1 MHCSPAWTLSS
12 VAAYLLASCV
22 AGDAQPA
29 ASARK
34 PNFVLIVADDLGYG
48 DIQPFGS
55 KLNRTPNLES
65 LCKSGVKLTDF
76 YAAPLCS
83 ASRAQIMTGC
93 YAKRVG
99 IPDVMFPVRRTG
111 LSASEE
117 TLPQFLKSLGY
128 ATMCIGKWHLGDQP
142 PFLPTAKGFDHHFG
156 LPYSNNM
163 DGSEAKQNPKNPM
176 PPLPLLRDST
186 VIEAPAV
193 QDTLTRRYTDEAV
206 AFIEGNKD
214 KPFFLY
220 MPHTAVHHP
229 LHPGEG
235 FRGKSKNGDYGDWV
249 EEVDWSV
256 GKVLEAL
263 RKNGLEQN
271 TLVFF
276 TSDNG
281 ATKSGSNAPLRGF
294 KGTTWEGGVRVPAIA
309 SWPGRIPPAS
319 SSSAVAGLIDL
330 LPTFAAVADGKPSGK
345 NKIDGIDIWPVL
357 CGREKSAARDG
368 LYYFLWHR
376 LEAVRAGDWKLV
388 MAPQKGASDSA
399 PGADSPGPRPTKNK
413 KGKSEAEV
421 FASRETPRLYN
432 LAEDPSETTD
442 LAKQHPEVVA
452 RLDALIARM
461 DADLGIESDKKSN
474 PRPGIRKP
482 GEVSSPQPL
491 VLSAST
497 LTQ

>member
-1 MHCSPAWTLSS
+1 MLSL
-12 VAAYLLASCV
+12 VAAFLLASCLP
-22 AGDAQPA
+22 GDAQEV

-55 KLNRTPNLES
+55 KLNRTPNLDS

-99 IPDVMFPVRRTG
+99 IPDVMFPVRRNG
-111 LSASEE
+111 LSDSEE
-117 TLPQFLKSLGY
+117 TLPQILKSLGY

-142 PFLPTAKGFDHHFG
+142 AFLPTSKGFDRYFG

-163 DGSEAKQNPKNPM
+163 DGSEGKQNPKNPM

-206 AFIEGNKD
+206 AFIESNKD
-214 KPFFLY
+214 RPFFLY

-256 GKVLEAL
+256 GKVLEVL

-271 TLVFF
+271 TLVVF

-281 ATKSGSNAPLRGF
+281 ATKSGSNAPLRGL
-294 KGTTWEGGVRVPAIA
+294 KGSTWEGGVRVPAIA
-309 SWPGRIPPAS
+309 SWPGKIPPS
-319 SSSAVAGLIDL
+319 STSSAVVGLIDI
-330 LPTFAAVADGKPSGK
+330 LPTFAALAGGKPSGK
-345 NKIDGIDIWPVL
+345 NKIDGVDIWPVF
-357 CGREKSAARDG
+357 CGREKSAPRDAI
-368 LYYFLWHR
+368 YYFLWHR
-376 LEAVRAGDWKLV
+376 LEGVRSGDWKLV
-388 MAPQKGASDSA
+388 IAPQKGADDSV
-399 PGADSPGPRPTKNK
+399 PSGDSVGPGPAKNK
-413 KGKSEAEV
+413 KVKSKAEIL
-421 FASRETPRLYN
+421 ASREKPRLYN
-432 LAEDPSETTD
+432 LAKDPGETTD
-442 LAKQHPEVVA
+442 VADQQPEAVA
-452 RLDALIARM
+452 RLDTLIASM
-461 DADLGIESDKKSN
+461 DADLGIESDKKRN
-474 PRPGIRKP
+474 ARPGVRKP

-491 VLSAST
+491 ELSASNPT
-497 LTQ
+497 P

>member
-1 MHCSPAWTLSS
+1 MLSL
-12 VAAYLLASCV
+12 VAACLLASCIP
-22 AGDAQPA
+22 GDAQE
-29 ASARK
+29 SGSSRK

-55 KLNRTPNLES
+55 KLNRTPNLDG

-111 LSASEE
+111 LSDSEE
-117 TLPQFLKSLGY
+117 TLPQILKSRGY

-142 PFLPTAKGFDHHFG
+142 AFLPTSKGFDRYFG

-163 DGSEAKQNPKNPM
+163 DGSEGKQNPKNPM

-193 QDTLTRRYTDEAV
+193 QDTLTRRYTDEAL
-206 AFIEGNKD
+206 AFIESNKD
-214 KPFFLY
+214 RPFFLY

-229 LHPGEG
+229 LHPCEG
-235 FRGKSKNGDYGDWV
+235 FRGKSRNGDYGDWV

-271 TLVFF
+271 TLVIF

-294 KGTTWEGGVRVPAIA
+294 KGTTWEGGMRVPAIA
-309 SWPGRIPPAS
+309 SWPGKIPPAS
-319 SSSAVAGLIDL
+319 TSSAVAGLIDL
-330 LPTFAAVADGKPSGK
+330 LPTFAALAGGKPSGK
-345 NKIDGIDIWPVL
+345 NKIDGVDIWPVL
-357 CGREKSAARDG
+357 SGQSNSSPHDA
-368 LYYFLWHR
+368 LYYFLWGS
-376 LEAVRAGDWKLV
+376 LEAVRSGPWKLAIADQKDAGDGGEF
-388 MAPQKGASDSA
+388 PGTDSA
-399 PGADSPGPRPTKNK
+399 EGSTRKNIK
-413 KGKSEAEV
+413 ARAGNAFV
-421 FASRETPRLYN
+421 TASIIAPRLYN
-432 LAEDPSETTD
+432 LDSDIGETSD
-442 LAKQHPEVVA
+442 VAVQHPDEVS
-452 RLDALIARM
+452 RLKDLIAKM
-461 DADLGIESDKKSN
+461 GADLGLQKNNKTNRPPGVREAGQVKN
-474 PRPGIRKP
+474 P
-482 GEVSSPQPL
+482 V
-491 VLSAST
+491 A
-497 LTQ
+497 LTQRLN

>member
-1 MHCSPAWTLSS
+1 MLAL
-12 VAAYLLASCV
+12 VAAWLLASCIP
-22 AGDAQPA
+22 GDAQE
-29 ASARK
+29 SGSSRK

-55 KLNRTPNLES
+55 KLNRTPNLDS

-76 YAAPLCS
+76 YAATLCS

-99 IPDVMFPVRRTG
+99 IPDVMFPVRRNG
-111 LSASEE
+111 LSNSEE
-117 TLPQFLKSLGY
+117 TLPQILKSRGY

-142 PFLPTAKGFDHHFG
+142 AFLPTSKGFDRYFG

-163 DGSEAKQNPKNPM
+163 DGAEGKQNPKNPM

-193 QDTLTRRYTDEAV
+193 QDTLTRRYTDEAL
-206 AFIEGNKD
+206 AFIESNKD
-214 KPFFLY
+214 RPFFLY

-229 LHPGEG
+229 LHPGES

-263 RKNGLEQN
+263 RKNGLAQN
-271 TLVFF
+271 TLVIF

-281 ATKSGSNAPLRGF
+281 ATKSGSNALLRGF

-319 SSSAVAGLIDL
+319 TSSAVAGLIDL
-330 LPTFAAVADGKPSGK
+330 LPTFAALAGGKPSGK
-345 NKIDGIDIWPVL
+345 NKIDGVDIWPVL
-357 CGREKSAARDG
+357 GGREKSAPRDA

-376 LEAVRAGDWKLV
+376 LEAVRSGDWKLV
-388 MAPQKGASDSA
+388 IAPQKDADDSVS
-399 PGADSPGPRPTKNK
+399 GGDSVGPGPAK
-413 KGKSEAEV
+413 KAKSKAEV
-421 FASRETPRLYN
+421 FASREKPRLYN
-432 LAEDPSETTD
+432 LSNDPGETTD
-442 LAKQHPEVVA
+442 VADRQPEVVA

-461 DADLGIESDKKSN
+461 DADLGIESDKKRN
-474 PRPGIRKP
+474 YRPGVRKP

-491 VLSAST
+491 VLAASNPAP
-497 LTQ
+497 

>member
-1 MHCSPAWTLSS
+1 MLPP

-22 AGDAQPA
+22 PGHVQA
-29 ASARK
+29 AATARK
-34 PNFVLIVADDLGYG
+34 PNFVLIVADYLGYG

-55 KLNRTPNLES
+55 KLNRTPNLDS

-111 LSASEE
+111 LAASEE
-117 TLPQFLKSLGY
+117 TLPQILKGLGY
-128 ATMCIGKWHLGDQP
+128 ATMCIGKWHFGDQP
-142 PFLPTAKGFDHHFG
+142 PFLPTSKGFDHYFG

-163 DGSEAKQNPKNPM
+163 DGSEGKQNPKNPM

-206 AFIEGNKD
+206 AFIDGNKD

-220 MPHTAVHHP
+220 MPQTAVHHP

-263 RKNGLEQN
+263 RNNGLEEN
-271 TLVFF
+271 TLVVF

-281 ATKSGSNAPLRGF
+281 ATNSGSNAPFHGL
-294 KGTTWEGGVRVPAIA
+294 KGTTWEGGMRVPAIA
-309 SWPGRIPPAS
+309 SWPGKIPPGS
-319 SSSAVAGLIDL
+319 SSRAVAGLIDI
-330 LPTFAAVADGKPSGK
+330 LPTFAALAGGKPSGK
-345 NKIDGIDIWPVL
+345 TKIDGVDIWPVL

-376 LEAVRAGDWKLV
+376 LEAVRSGDWKLV
-388 MAPQKGASDSA
+388 MSPQKDACDSA
-399 PGADSPGPRPTKNK
+399 PGDDGTGPRSAKNK
-413 KGKSEAEV
+413 QAKSKAEV
-421 FASRETPRLYN
+421 FASREKPRLYN
-432 LAEDPSETTD
+432 LADDPAETTD
-442 LAKQHPEVVA
+442 LAERRPEVVA
-452 RLDALIARM
+452 RLDALVARM
-461 DADLGIESDKKSN
+461 DADLGIESDKKRN
-474 PRPGIRKP
+474 PRPGVRKP
-482 GEVSSPQPL
+482 DEVSSPQPL
-491 VLSAST
+491 MLAAGSATPST
-497 LTQ
+497 NP